1 MSPSTNT
8 IKLGTL
14 KKKSTRKQLLK
25 FMKSFQKIFG
35 VAYYSPIKNKRILKD
50 QFVSKTFLAFTLLSI
65 SMVIFIGIGLF
76 YKSIPLLNSTSL
88 SNLLFSSEWK
98 PFKEAF
104 GFYSFIVGTLWVT
117 AISIIIA
124 LPLSILSAIYLS
136 EYAHSRVRKLVLP
149 LIELLSGIPPVLYG
163 VWGVLVIVPL
173 IQDRIAPHF
182 VEFTTGYSV
191 LAGGIVLAI
200 MIFPLIISIIIEV
213 FDNVPEDLRNAS
225 LSLGA
230 TQWQTTKKVVLRK
243 SFDGI
248 IAAVVL
254 AISRAF
260 GETIAVLMVC
270 GNLAQIPNSIFDSGY
285 PLPAL
290 IANNYGEMMSIP
302 MYDSAIMFAALLL
315 FVIIFLFNTVS
326 RVILY
331 RIEKRNT

>member
-1 MSPSTNT
+1 MPTSADT
-8 IKLGTL
+8 IKLKTLHKSSIL
-14 KKKSTRKQLLK
+14 KKLSKTIKN
-25 FMKSFQKIFG
+25 FQKSFG
-35 VAYYSPIKNKRILKD
+35 VAYYGLFKNKRLIKD
-50 QFVSKTFLAFTLLSI
+50 KIISKTFLAFTLISI
-65 SMVIFIGIGLF
+65 SIVVLIAIGLF
-76 YKSIPLLNSTSL
+76 YKSLPLLNSTSL
-88 SNLLFSSEWK
+88 SDLLLSSEWK

-117 AISIIIA
+117 AISITIA
-124 LPLSILSAIYLS
+124 LPLSILTAIYLS
-136 EYAHSRVRKLVLP
+136 EYAHARVRKLVLP

-163 VWGVLVIVPL
+163 VWGVLIIVPL
-173 IQDRIAPHF
+173 IQDNIAPHF

-200 MIFPLIISIIIEV
+200 MIFPLIISIVIEV
-213 FDNVPEDLRNAS
+213 FDNIPQDLRNAS

-302 MYDSAIMFAALLL
+302 MYDSALMFAALLL
-315 FVIIFLFNTVS
+315 FVIIFLFNTIS

>member
-1 MSPSTNT
+1 MKN
-8 IKLGTL
+8 I
-14 KKKSTRKQLLK
+14 RLLK
-25 FMKSFQKIFG
+25 DRLI
-35 VAYYSPIKNKRILKD
+35 
-50 QFVSKTFLAFTLLSI
+50 SKTFLALTILSI
-65 SMVIFIGIGLF
+65 STVILIGLGLF
-76 YKSIPLLNSTSL
+76 YKSLPILNSTSL
-88 SNLLFSSEWK
+88 YNLLFSSEWK

-104 GFYSFIVGTLWVT
+104 GFYPFIVGTLWVT
-117 AISIIIA
+117 AIAIIIA
-124 LPLSILSAIYLS
+124 LPLSMLTAIYLS
-136 EYAHSRVRKLVLP
+136 EYAHIRVRKLVLP

-173 IQDRIAPHF
+173 IQDKIAPHF

-200 MIFPLIISIIIEV
+200 MIFPLIISIVIEV
-213 FDNVPEDLRNAS
+213 FDNVPQDLRNAS

-230 TQWQTTKKVVLRK
+230 TQWQTVKKVVLRK

-248 IAAVVL
+248 VAAVVL

-270 GNLAQIPNSIFDSGY
+270 GNLAQVPHSLFDSAY

-302 MYDSAIMFAALLL
+302 MYDSALMFAALLL
-315 FVIIFLFNTVS
+315 FVIIFLFNALS
-326 RVILY
+326 RIILY
-331 RIEKRNT
+331 RIEKRNN

>member
-1 MSPSTNT
+1 MKN
-8 IKLGTL
+8 I
-14 KKKSTRKQLLK
+14 RLLK
-25 FMKSFQKIFG
+25 DRLISKIF
-35 VAYYSPIKNKRILKD
+35 
-50 QFVSKTFLAFTLLSI
+50 LALTILSI
-65 SMVIFIGIGLF
+65 STVILIGLGLF
-76 YKSIPLLNSTSL
+76 YKSLPILNSTSL
-88 SNLLFSSEWK
+88 YNLLFSSEWK

-104 GFYSFIVGTLWVT
+104 GFYPFIVGTLWVT
-117 AISIIIA
+117 AIAIIIA
-124 LPLSILSAIYLS
+124 LPLSMLTAIYLS
-136 EYAHSRVRKLVLP
+136 EYAHIRVRKLVLP

-200 MIFPLIISIIIEV
+200 MIFPLIISIVIEV
-213 FDNVPEDLRNAS
+213 FDNVPQDLRNAS

-248 IAAVVL
+248 VAAVVL

-270 GNLAQIPNSIFDSGY
+270 GNLAQVPHSLFDSAY

-302 MYDSAIMFAALLL
+302 MYDSALMFAALLL
-315 FVIIFLFNTVS
+315 FVIIFLFNALS
-326 RVILY
+326 RIILY

>member
-1 MSPSTNT
+1 MKN
-8 IKLGTL
+8 I
-14 KKKSTRKQLLK
+14 RLLK
-25 FMKSFQKIFG
+25 DRLI
-35 VAYYSPIKNKRILKD
+35 
-50 QFVSKTFLAFTLLSI
+50 SKTFLALTLLSI
-65 SMVIFIGIGLF
+65 STVVLIALGLF
-76 YKSIPLLNSTSL
+76 YKSMPILNSTSL
-88 SNLLFSSEWK
+88 YNLLFSSEWK

-117 AISIIIA
+117 TIAIIIA
-124 LPLSILSAIYLS
+124 LPLSMLTAIYLS
-136 EYAHSRVRKLVLP
+136 EYAHIRVRKLVLP

-173 IQDRIAPHF
+173 IQDKIAPHF

-200 MIFPLIISIIIEV
+200 MIFPLIISIVIEV
-213 FDNVPEDLRNAS
+213 FDNVPQDLRNAS

-243 SFDGI
+243 SIDGI
-248 IAAVVL
+248 VAAVVL

-270 GNLAQIPNSIFDSGY
+270 GNLAQVPHSLFDSAY

-302 MYDSAIMFAALLL
+302 MYDSALMFAALLL
-315 FVIIFLFNTVS
+315 FVIIFLFNALS
-326 RVILY
+326 RIILY
-331 RIEKRNT
+331 RIEKRNN

>member
-1 MSPSTNT
+1 MKN
-8 IKLGTL
+8 I
-14 KKKSTRKQLLK
+14 RLLK
-25 FMKSFQKIFG
+25 DRLI
-35 VAYYSPIKNKRILKD
+35 
-50 QFVSKTFLAFTLLSI
+50 SKTFLALTLLSI
-65 SMVIFIGIGLF
+65 STVILIGLGLF
-76 YKSIPLLNSTSL
+76 YKSLPILNSTSL
-88 SNLLFSSEWK
+88 YNLLFSSEWK

-104 GFYSFIVGTLWVT
+104 GFYPFIVGTLWVT
-117 AISIIIA
+117 AIAIIIA
-124 LPLSILSAIYLS
+124 LPLSMLTAIYLS
-136 EYAHSRVRKLVLP
+136 EYAHIRVRKLVLP

-163 VWGVLVIVPL
+163 VWGVLVIIPL

-200 MIFPLIISIIIEV
+200 MIFPLIISIMMEV
-213 FDNVPEDLRNAS
+213 FDNVPQDLRNAS

-230 TQWQTTKKVVLRK
+230 TQWQTIKKVVLRK

-248 IAAVVL
+248 VAAVVL

-270 GNLAQIPNSIFDSGY
+270 GNLAQVPQNLFDSAY

-302 MYDSAIMFAALLL
+302 MYDSALMFAAFLL
-315 FVIIFLFNTVS
+315 FIIIFVFNALS
-326 RVILY
+326 RIILH
-331 RIEKRNT
+331 RIEKRNN